1 MFDTHKTRMI
11 GLPRGEEI
19 VTTRYAVSI
28 PERDGQ
34 MDRQTDE
41 IVISVSRVVLH
52 LPKLSEKNKTGV
64 CSSYVLQVSY

>member
-1 MFDTHKTRMI
+1 MI

-41 IVISVSRVVLH
+41 IAISVSRVVLH
-52 LPKLSEKNKTGV
+52 LPKLSEKK
-64 CSSYVLQVSY
+64 